1 MCWGPPAV
9 RGSPQQ
15 QRKVYCSIGES
26 PCGASRP
33 GDMLHITN
41 LHTIGNYFT
50 YRMSAS
56 VVDTKIE
63 LMFPSSELAPLIS
76 KLDVPL
82 KLSVCSTWNK
92 RWKLS
97 PLVCRL
103 LTVESCHWR
112 MAQWFNLKGLSH
124 EIDLAFDDMFGTSS
138 AASRRWLPRLA
149 TFPIT
154 LTKLSPRPERVW

>member
-1 MCWGPPAV
+1 MNLRSIPLHQCICEWSIKDYRQCRSIKIAELANFRRLCPALVEGFVWGPPAV

-41 LHTIGNYFT
+41 LDTIGNYFT

-63 LMFPSSELAPLIS
+63 LMFPASELDPLI
-76 KLDVPL
+76 L
-82 KLSVCSTWNK
+82 KLNVTL
-92 RWKLS
+92 KLYVAQPEIS
-97 PLVCRL
+97 
-103 LTVESCHWR
+103 VESC
-112 MAQWFNLKGLSH
+112 
-124 EIDLAFDDMFGTSS
+124 
-138 AASRRWLPRLA
+138 
-149 TFPIT
+149 
-154 LTKLSPRPERVW
+154 PRPRWYADF